1 MMAQTLS
8 VDVKLPRVRTKG
20 VVVATWLC
28 ARGWLP
34 LGVVNWTLRR
44 MYVKLRIGR
53 KWERHPIDLQFR
65 RDDR

>member
-1 MMAQTLS
+1 MAKTVS
-8 VDVKLPRVRTKG
+8 VDVKLPRVRTK
-20 VVVATWLC
+20 VVMAATWLC

-34 LGVVNWTLRR
+34 LGVMNWALRR

-53 KWERHPIDLQFR
+53 KWERYPIDLQFR